1 MAAATAAKRKHRY
14 AAVGAT
20 YGNAAYDLDRAA
32 VYGEESPLTRQR
44 PLVRPR
50 EEVRARP
57 RVRTREAGKVS
68 LFAVVGFLAVGI
80 FCALAILGNV
90 ELMRLSSDVSGLK
103 NDLAALQS
111 EEKQLRTQYE
121 LAFDLSTVEEN
132 VTSNGSMVKPQEGQI
147 LYLDLSEPDS
157 VVLFQEE
164 AEPLQG
170 VEGVL
175 AGIREIFDNVVEY
188 FR

>member
-1 MAAATAAKRKHRY
+1 MAAATAAKRRHRY

-50 EEVRARP
+50 EEVRVRP

-68 LFAVVGFLAVGI
+68 LFAVVGFLAAGL
-80 FCALAILGNV
+80 FCILAVLGNV
-90 ELMRLSSDVSGLK
+90 ELMRTSAEVSSLK
-103 NDLAALQS
+103 NELSALQA
-111 EEKQLRTQYE
+111 EEKQLRTKYE
-121 LAFDLSTVEEN
+121 LAFDLTTVEKN

-157 VVLFQEE
+157 VVVFEKQ

-170 VEGVL
+170 VEGAL